1 VFEAIGRMLQ
11 FLLVGNSG
19 GSTIEGILEF
29 QLVSI

>member
-1 VFEAIGRMLQ
+1 VRALGRMLE
-11 FLLVGNSG
+11 FLLVDNIG